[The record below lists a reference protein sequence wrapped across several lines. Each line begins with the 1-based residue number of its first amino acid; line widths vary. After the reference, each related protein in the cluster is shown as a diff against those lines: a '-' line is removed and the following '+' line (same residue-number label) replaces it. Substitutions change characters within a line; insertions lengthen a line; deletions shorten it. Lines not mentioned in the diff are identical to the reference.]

1 MPWLHALDFSKPF
14 LTGGN
19 RMNRVRHCERKVIF
33 CAMLSISLL
42 FFSSVLFADEELD
55 RYVVQL
61 GGKRNSERDQAVEKL
76 LFNGRKAVPLL
87 INALDAAPDEQKAVI
102 VQLLLELKASE
113 AVPKIITLLK
123 SENKGLRM
131 LSAYAVGKIH
141 DARAMDPLL
150 KMLETARDEE
160 TRGAATF
167 GLGFLGNSKAV
178 PFLENELKNDSQR
191 IRIAAATALGLLS
204 NSAGFDE
211 ALKDT
216 YSENTNIRTSAVE
229 ALGVIGDKRAA
240 PRLKEMI
247 DDPRLGWKSEAI
259 LSLKQIEIRNLPEGQ
274 RLSAF
279 KQCLFDTNK
288 GIVGWAIQSLADL
301 GTPEALSL
309 LGGKGASWK

>member
-1 MPWLHALDFSKPF
+1 MTSLRISGEDGIFSPLLFCWVRMKMPWLHALDFSKPF

-131 LSAYAVGKIH
+131 LSAYAVGNIH

-167 GLGFLGNSKAV
+167 G
-178 PFLENELKNDSQR
+178 
-191 IRIAAATALGLLS
+191 LGLLS

-309 LGGKGASWK
+309 LGGKGAS